1 MVMTKKED
9 PIHSIVERPWEYEI
23 LSLGFYQSPSEE
35 FEPFID
41 LTLKKGDVLRHL
53 RFYSPRELEIEKGF
67 PARTG
72 GFCIYDVSARGLEG
86 LGVRVD
92 DFEAN
97 WGAVRF
103 WAREVVEIG
112 QFQREAHEA

>member
-1 MVMTKKED
+1 MVMAKQED
-9 PIHSIVERPWEYEI
+9 PIHSIVARPWEYEI
-23 LSLGFYQSPSEE
+23 LSLSFYQSPTGK

-41 LTLKKGDVLRHL
+41 LSLKKGDVLRHL
-53 RFYSPRELEIEKGF
+53 RFYSPRELEIEKWF

-86 LGVRVD
+86 LGVRVG
-92 DFEAN
+92 DFEAS

-103 WAREVVEIG
+103 WAREVIELG
-112 QFQREAHEA
+112 QFKRGTDES

>member
-1 MVMTKKED
+1 MVMTKRED

-23 LSLGFYQSPSEE
+23 LSLSFYQSPSEE

-86 LGVRVD
+86 LGVRVG
-92 DFEAN
+92 DFEVS

-103 WAREVVEIG
+103 WAREVIEIG
-112 QFQREAHEA
+112 QFQKAHEA